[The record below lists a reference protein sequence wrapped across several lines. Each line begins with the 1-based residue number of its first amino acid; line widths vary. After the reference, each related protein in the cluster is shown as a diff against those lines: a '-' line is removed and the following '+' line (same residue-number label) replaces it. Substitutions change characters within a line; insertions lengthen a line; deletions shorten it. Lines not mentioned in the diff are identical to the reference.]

1 LAGIPVF
8 SSKLCLPLVFSL
20 LPSGG
25 KICFLFSP
33 GNLKENAI
41 EQKLLAVE
49 KRMQHME
56 GDETGPDQMLDEACQ
71 LAAQLHELSNN
82 DSILL
87 NFAHLCFFMFFLV

>member
-1 LAGIPVF
+1 VVEK
-8 SSKLCLPLVFSL
+8 SV
-20 LPSGG
+20 
-25 KICFLFSP
+25 FLFSP

-87 NFAHLCFFMFFLV
+87 NFVHLCILS